1 MFRPVARSARS
12 LVCLADTGVGSIPS
26 HILSLPVFIRRFLHD
41 VCLTNKGFV
50 MKSATSLAIL
60 ASAVFCTGCAQSLF
74 SQSLMEQRVIEQ
86 FAEALNEE
94 NEPALRR
101 ITSTRFEEKALRS
114 EDVLSDLQVMALP
127 KHELTVVEVTN
138 LKNGGREVIAKEE
151 SGGKYQFHL
160 VNDPAKHYWVV
171 DDVMVRQL
179 NKSTRVTKS
188 TIEVMDLLMTL
199 RQFLTVWESGDRE
212 EILAMTSS
220 DLTGSLR
227 QLPEE
232 WLQALTARIAST
244 YEEGMAR
251 RPEANLNENDA
262 VVKLPAKNGHL
273 LIKLVRNSD
282 EWLVDDVEAHNHR
295 VKNHTGSVRRQADAV
310 NAVNTFLTAY
320 GAEDHDSLKR
330 LTTNTFYSDSLKLA
344 DLSIIQLPSPAKV
357 PDEFDIRAYEDKL
370 TVMIP
375 AGREIVRLD
384 LEERPSEFT
393 TADIAAGIGSAAA
406 KNEPRFLIRDVTLYE
421 RTNRRQKSLSSV
433 FTAPTRAAFFLKALS
448 ERDHESVSQ
457 MSSAEFSRATWK
469 RLAPEILSALSI
481 PDFYDES
488 LTLTDSHT
496 VAQRTELEF
505 RTGNG
510 SVLSCRMISEN
521 GVLKVD
527 DIQYPNQQG
536 QVTSLRTRLELAA
549 PLLEFA
555 TAWNQGDMELL
566 QKSCSSDFNRLV
578 WSNLKGVPAQFPT
591 LASQLGQ
598 PIHDTRV
605 TQERATVRLG
615 SADRTVVSASLI
627 IEHDYWVVDEIR
639 LDRNTG
645 DQIGIRETLRRE
657 IAAKLLSG
665 SYSTVQ
671 SEAGYDVVRPMDM
684 TPPDFDM
691 VNPGQPDRSLSAGTD
706 GPGPDSLNI
715 QNGRIQQASAEV
727 LSHGNQGAIDQAVYE
742 RTLNTQ
748 QTPLTGSPIS
758 HAVYTREYP
767 ADPPSTSSTGSGIE
781 QARSVSGFEV
791 FGPQADRIAESLDA
805 PTPAQQSASLSDP
818 IDMTPAEGGTA
829 MSKDVTPRQGFM
841 YFGPDKKTLSTPS
854 SAPDTRPS
862 PAVPKRMLTQPADM
876 PIAIQ

>member
-1 MFRPVARSARS
+1 
-12 LVCLADTGVGSIPS
+12 
-26 HILSLPVFIRRFLHD
+26 
-41 VCLTNKGFV
+41 

-60 ASAVFCTGCAQSLF
+60 TSAVFCTGCAQSLLN
-74 SQSLMEQRVIEQ
+74 QSLMEQRVIEQ

-127 KHELTVVEVTN
+127 KDELTVVEVTN
-138 LKNGGREVIAKEE
+138 LKDGGREVIAKEE

-220 DLTGSLR
+220 DLTGSLQ
-227 QLPEE
+227 QLPDE

-295 VKNHTGSVRRQADAV
+295 VKDHTGSVRRQADAV

-320 GAEDHDSLKR
+320 GAEDHDSLKQ
-330 LTTNTFYSDSLKLA
+330 LTTNAFYSDSLKLA
-344 DLSIIQLPSPAKV
+344 DLSIIQLPSPTNV
-357 PDEFDIRAYEDKL
+357 PDEFDIRAYENKL

-384 LEERPSEFT
+384 LEERQSEFT
-393 TADIAAGIGSAAA
+393 VADIAAGTDSAAQ
-406 KNEPRFLIRDVTLYE
+406 NEPRFLIRDVTLYE
-421 RTNRRQKSLSSV
+421 RANRRQKSLSSV
-433 FTAPTRAAFFLKALS
+433 FTAPTRASYFLKALS

-488 LTLTDSHT
+488 LKLTDSHT

-505 RTGNG
+505 TTGSG
-510 SVLSCRMISEN
+510 LILSCRMISEN

-555 TAWNQGDMELL
+555 TAWNQGDLELL
-566 QKSCSSDFNRLV
+566 QKACSSDFNRLV
-578 WSNLKGVPAQFPT
+578 WSNLEGVPTQFPM
-591 LASQLGQ
+591 LAAQLRQ
-598 PIHDTRV
+598 PVQDTRV
-605 TQERATVRLG
+605 TQERATVQLE
-615 SADRTVVSASLI
+615 STDQTVVTASLI
-627 IEHDYWVVDEIR
+627 LEHNYWVLDEIR
-639 LDRNTG
+639 LERNTG
-645 DQIGIRETLRRE
+645 DQFGVRETLRGQ

-684 TPPDFDM
+684 TPPDFDA
-691 VNPGQPDRSLSAGTD
+691 VNPIPPERSLSAGTT
-706 GPGPDSLNI
+706 GPRPVSRNN
-715 QNGRIQQASAEV
+715 QNGGVQRASAEF
-727 LSHGNQGAIDQAVYE
+727 LSRGQQGAIDQAVYE
-742 RTLNTQ
+742 RSLDVQ
-748 QTPLTGSPIS
+748 QTPLAGPPIS

-767 ADPPSTSSTGSGIE
+767 TARSSASSTAPGIK

-791 FGPQADRIAESLDA
+791 FGPQADKIAESFDA
-805 PTPAQQSASLSDP
+805 KTPAQQSASLSDP
-818 IDMTPAEGGTA
+818 IDMTPIENGTP
-829 MSKDVTPRQGFM
+829 MSKDVTSRQDFM
-841 YFGPDKKTLSTPS
+841 YFGPDRETLSKPS
-854 SAPDTRPS
+854 SAPDTRPA
-862 PAVPKRMLTQPADM
+862 PTAPKPTLTQPADM

>member
-1 MFRPVARSARS
+1 
-12 LVCLADTGVGSIPS
+12 
-26 HILSLPVFIRRFLHD
+26 
-41 VCLTNKGFV
+41 

-60 ASAVFCTGCAQSLF
+60 TSAVFCTGCAQSLLN
-74 SQSLMEQRVIEQ
+74 QSLMEQRVIEQ

-127 KHELTVVEVTN
+127 TDELTVVEVTN
-138 LKNGGREVIAKEE
+138 LKDGGREVIAKEE

-220 DLTGSLR
+220 DLTGSLQ
-227 QLPEE
+227 QLPDE

-295 VKNHTGSVRRQADAV
+295 VKNHTGSVQRQADAV

-320 GAEDHDSLKR
+320 GAEDHDSLKQ
-330 LTTNTFYSDSLKLA
+330 LTTNAFYSDSLKLA

-375 AGREIVRLD
+375 AGREVVRLD
-384 LEERPSEFT
+384 LEERQSEFT
-393 TADIAAGIGSAAA
+393 TADIASGTETAAA

-421 RTNRRQKSLSSV
+421 RANRRQKSLSSV
-433 FTAPTRAAFFLKALS
+433 FTAPTRASFFLKALS

-457 MSSAEFSRATWK
+457 MSSTEFSRATWK
-469 RLAPEILSALSI
+469 RLAPEVLSALTI

-505 RTGNG
+505 TTGSG
-510 SVLSCRMISEN
+510 LVLSCRMISEN

-527 DIQYPNQQG
+527 DVQYPNPQG

-578 WSNLKGVPAQFPT
+578 WSNLEGVPTQFPM
-591 LASQLGQ
+591 LASHLRQ
-598 PIHDTRV
+598 PILDSRV
-605 TQERATVRLG
+605 TQERATVQLG
-615 SADRTVVSASLI
+615 STDQTVVSASLI
-627 IEHDYWVVDEIR
+627 IEHNYWVLDEIS
-639 LDRNTG
+639 LNRNTG
-645 DQIGIRETLRRE
+645 DQIGVRETLRGQ

-684 TPPDFDM
+684 TPPDFDA
-691 VNPGQPDRSLSAGTD
+691 VSPTPPEHSSSAGID
-706 GPGPDSLNI
+706 GPGPVSRSI
-715 QNGRIQQASAEV
+715 PNGTIQQASGE
-727 LSHGNQGAIDQAVYE
+727 LMSHGQQGAIEQAVYE
-742 RTLNTQ
+742 RTLDAQ
-748 QTPLTGSPIS
+748 QPPLEGPPIS

-767 ADPPSTSSTGSGIE
+767 TGRNSAPSAGPDIK

-805 PTPAQQSASLSDP
+805 TPPAQQSASLSDP
-818 IDMTPAEGGTA
+818 IDMTPHESGAA
-829 MSKDVTPRQGFM
+829 MSKDDTSRQDFM
-841 YFGPDKKTLSTPS
+841 YFGPDRKTLSNPASTPG
-854 SAPDTRPS
+854 TRPS
-862 PAVPKRMLTQPADM
+862 PAAPRQTLTQPADM